1 MEFYERLTGA
11 RMHAAI
17 HSFNNPLIHRLNKQ
31 FLQDVLLFVQ
41 ECYTTLNEMHNVLS
55 YNKI

>member
-1 MEFYERLTGA
+1 MEFYERCSGA
-11 RMHAAI
+11 RMHAAV
-17 HSFNNPLIHRLNKQ
+17 HSFLSPLLYKINED
-31 FLQDVLLFVQ
+31 FLKDLLLFIQ